1 MRSKVPGGWGNSIH
15 CAAGFAGQVIALQ
28 ALGATVSEVLVH
40 INFRDGRRHT
50 ELLSANATS
59 FQIPSAPQSGLQAFL
74 AYCKLG
80 VMHLLLGADHLL
92 FLLAL
97 FLLVRQPLNLL
108 YTATA
113 FTIAHSITLALVVL
127 DRVHLDPGATEACIA
142 LSLVLIAYQ
151 VVNTRA
157 ESAKTL
163 KTWVALAFFFGLCHG
178 LGFAGVLSE
187 IGLPEGAVVTAL
199 VGFNVG
205 LELGQIGLLLLCL
218 ALVGSIEKRFTL
230 TTLRLGGG
238 YVVGAMGAF
247 WLLQRL

>member
-1 MRSKVPGGWGNSIH
+1 M
-15 CAAGFAGQVIALQ
+15 
-28 ALGATVSEVLVH
+28 
-40 INFRDGRRHT
+40 
-50 ELLSANATS
+50 
-59 FQIPSAPQSGLQAFL
+59 
-74 AYCKLG
+74 
-80 VMHLLLGADHLL
+80 
-92 FLLAL
+92 
-97 FLLVRQPLNLL
+97 
-108 YTATA
+108 
-113 FTIAHSITLALVVL
+113 
-127 DRVHLDPGATEACIA
+127 
-142 LSLVLIAYQ
+142 
-151 VVNTRA
+151 
-157 ESAKTL
+157 
-163 KTWVALAFFFGLCHG
+163 AFFFGLCHG